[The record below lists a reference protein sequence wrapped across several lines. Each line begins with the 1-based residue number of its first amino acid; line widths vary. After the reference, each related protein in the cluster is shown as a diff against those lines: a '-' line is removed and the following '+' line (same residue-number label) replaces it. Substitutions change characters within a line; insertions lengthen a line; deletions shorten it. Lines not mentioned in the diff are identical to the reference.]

1 MIQIPTLNSDSDGY
15 GTQEFQLPGEMKL
28 KLIIN
33 YRLLKFEN
41 VNVTIKP
48 KRKYRSGDII
58 GEETHL
64 IANRQHL

>member
-1 MIQIPTLNSDSDGY
+1 MIQIPTLNNESEGY
-15 GTQEFQLPGEMKL
+15 GTQEFQLSGEKKL

-33 YRLLKFEN
+33 HRLLTFEN
-41 VNVTIKP
+41 VNVTIKH
-48 KRKYRSGDII
+48 KCKYRSGDII